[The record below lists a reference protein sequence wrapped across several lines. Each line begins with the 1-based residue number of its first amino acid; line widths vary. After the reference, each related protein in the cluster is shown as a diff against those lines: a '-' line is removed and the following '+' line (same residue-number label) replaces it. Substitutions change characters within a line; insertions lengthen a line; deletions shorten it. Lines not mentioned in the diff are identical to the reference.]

1 MNGKR
6 KYRPRGDDAF
16 LHVDQS
22 PTKDF
27 VWSYQGVMCLTES
40 D

>member
-6 KYRPRGDDAF
+6 KYRPREDDAF

-27 VWSYQGVMCLTES
+27 VWSYQGVMCLTHS